1 MEVKKIATLS
11 DDLKRFVQ
19 SGNYEPHIL
28 KLMNRSKVIFPGHYE
43 RNLEQ
48 SENQCDFYD
57 VKTGEKFEAKLP
69 FDKKEGELICSNHGS
84 LKAWLE
90 FMMDEE
96 AEFGEKIIM
105 ERGKH
110 RLDSLK
116 LYKTLRKR
124 LESVQKDENAVILFP
139 YPITLDMEG
148 NGEVNLLHCCSDILS
163 SGSDFIKLFV
173 ASSVSKRMEN
183 GEPAYLAGKSGI
195 EIVVEVI
202 AETMSKEIDEEPQVQ
217 IGRSREY
224 WIGWA
229 VAYYQWH
236 SARRYG
242 DIFKAVSF
250 DNLQN
255 MYYSLHEADISKFVG
270 VMDLLMQEF
279 FPETNLKRIR
289 TAYGCTQADLAK
301 LAGVNLRSIQMYE
314 QRNKDINKASVET
327 IHRIAKVLGCTIE
340 DLMEK

>member
-1 MEVKKIATLS
+1 MIHAYRETYLS
-11 DDLKRFVQ
+11 KAQ
-19 SGNYEPHIL
+19 SVLGDA
-28 KLMNRSKVIFPGHYE
+28 FHYAV
-43 RNLEQ
+43 N
-48 SENQCDFYD
+48 
-57 VKTGEKFEAKLP
+57 T
-69 FDKKEGELICSNHGS
+69 CS
-84 LKAWLE
+84 
-90 FMMDEE
+90 
-96 AEFGEKIIM
+96 I
-105 ERGKH
+105 
-110 RLDSLK
+110 
-116 LYKTLRKR
+116 
-124 LESVQKDENAVILFP
+124 
-139 YPITLDMEG
+139 
-148 NGEVNLLHCCSDILS
+148 

-250 DNLQN
+250 ENLQN

-289 TAYGCTQADLAK
+289 TAYGCTQAELAK
-301 LAGVNLRSIQMYE
+301 LSGVSLRSIQMYE

-340 DLMEK
+340 DLMEKV